1 MIGSVFTLLNL
12 ANEVF
17 REMINSVERC
27 ETGKL
32 AVIAA
37 YRRRSGVCSCRLSL
51 VANYDLLEGGK
62 QSSQDNPAKVVIS

>member
-1 MIGSVFTLLNL
+1 MMGSVFTLLNL

-32 AVIAA
+32 A
-37 YRRRSGVCSCRLSL
+37 
-51 VANYDLLEGGK
+51 E
-62 QSSQDNPAKVVIS
+62 